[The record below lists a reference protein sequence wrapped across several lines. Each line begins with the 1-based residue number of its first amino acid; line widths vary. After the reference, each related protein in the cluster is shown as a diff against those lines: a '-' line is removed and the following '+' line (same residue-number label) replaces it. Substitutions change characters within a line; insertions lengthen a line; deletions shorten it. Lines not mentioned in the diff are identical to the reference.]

1 MPVTILVLG
10 ICSEQKHET
19 ILMKHLVDRDNKEI
33 SKIYRLSDTGKCY
46 GEKQGQGG
54 IILGPGA

>member
-10 ICSEQKHET
+10 ICSEQKHKT

-33 SKIYRLSDTGKCY
+33 SKIYRISDTGKCC